1 MAQVHSKG
9 RTIKG
14 INILNALYH
23 VNDVSVPVAFEIIHK
38 PILYCDIKTRKI
50 KRESNV
56 TKNDLLR
63 NILTTCQKN
72 QLNYRYVL
80 TDIWYA
86 STENMQHIKNIA
98 SSILDKNMKNLL
110 DILLLD

>member
-1 MAQVHSKG
+1 LAFLKSKG

-23 VNDVSVPVAFEIIHK
+23 VKDVSVPVAFEIIHK
-38 PILYCDIKTRKI
+38 PILYCDIQTRKI

-72 QLNYRYVL
+72 QLNYR
-80 TDIWYA
+80 
-86 STENMQHIKNIA
+86 
-98 SSILDKNMKNLL
+98 
-110 DILLLD
+110 

>member
-1 MAQVHSKG
+1 LAQAHSKG

-23 VNDVSVPVAFEIIHK
+23 VKDVSVSVAFEIIHK

-63 NILTTCQKN
+63 NILISQKIN
-72 QLNYRYVL
+72 
-80 TDIWYA
+80 
-86 STENMQHIKNIA
+86 
-98 SSILDKNMKNLL
+98 
-110 DILLLD
+110 